1 MSWGELQC
9 THYGNCKHEPTMA
22 TCNKECRFFL
32 QKFNFEPLRQPVGFE
47 IPDNGTD
54 DGKTAH
60 NGKDYPVHSSGPWS
74 VSAGIAPDPK
84 GRLIVE
90 DCHGNPVCAT
100 SARGVQGRVPI
111 MEANAKLIAA
121 APEMLE
127 VLRWLDDE
135 MDCRDN
141 EYGGVLF
148 SRGDFEKVRLA
159 IKLAMEG

>member
-1 MSWGELQC
+1 MSD
-9 THYGNCKHEPTMA
+9 
-22 TCNKECRFFL
+22 NKTVYR
-32 QKFNFEPLRQPVGFE
+32 
-47 IPDNGTD
+47 
-54 DGKTAH
+54 
-60 NGKDYPVHSSGPWS
+60 GKDYPVHSSGPWS

-127 VLRWLDDE
+127 VLRWLDAE
-135 MDCRDN
+135 MDER
-141 EYGGVLF
+141 GGYDGVMF
-148 SRGDFEKVRLA
+148 SRGDFEKVRRAINLA
-159 IKLAMEG
+159 ISRSRHCRRIE

>member
-1 MSWGELQC
+1 MNS
-9 THYGNCKHEPTMA
+9 YGDGNTYRGTVCKESQVPTIM
-22 TCNKECRFFL
+22 T
-32 QKFNFEPLRQPVGFE
+32 
-47 IPDNGTD
+47 
-54 DGKTAH
+54 DGKTAYTA
-60 NGKDYPVHSSGPWS
+60 KDYPIHSSGPWS
-74 VSAGIAPDPK
+74 VTAGIVPDRE
-84 GRLIVE
+84 GRLLVE
-90 DCHGNPVCAT
+90 DCSGNPVCAT

-127 VLRWLDDE
+127 VLRWLDAE
-135 MDCRDN
+135 MDCRDD

>member
-1 MSWGELQC
+1 M
-9 THYGNCKHEPTMA
+9 N
-22 TCNKECRFFL
+22 
-32 QKFNFEPLRQPVGFE
+32 
-47 IPDNGTD
+47 DN
-54 DGKTAH
+54 KTAYT
-60 NGKDYPVHSSGPWS
+60 NKDYPIHSSGPWS
-74 VSAGIAPDPK
+74 VTSGSAPDRA

-100 SARGVQGRVPI
+100 SARGVQGRVQI

-127 VLRWLDDE
+127 VLRWLDAE

>member
-1 MSWGELQC
+1 MSD
-9 THYGNCKHEPTMA
+9 
-22 TCNKECRFFL
+22 NKTVYR
-32 QKFNFEPLRQPVGFE
+32 
-47 IPDNGTD
+47 
-54 DGKTAH
+54 
-60 NGKDYPVHSSGPWS
+60 GKDYPVHSSGPWS

-127 VLRWLDDE
+127 ALRCVDNYFTQPGEDDW
-135 MDCRDN
+135 
-141 EYGGVLF
+141 
-148 SRGDFEKVRLA
+148 VRFYKEALEPVRRA